1 MTSEH
6 QRLRKLVEAYTDPDV
21 APLVM
26 DKLDEWAQVVEQAR
40 EASERAAA
48 SSPDAHLSVRQI
60 AEWLNVSQDAVY
72 KLVQAGHLPD
82 RRVGGQIRIPAAA
95 VGEYLEQNTT
105 VRERQQRRAAQR
117 PRPAADEQTIKQ
129 FPWLKGA

>member
-48 SSPDAHLSVRQI
+48 TSPDAHLSVRQI

-72 KLVQAGHLPD
+72 KLVQAGELPD
-82 RRVGGQIRIPAAA
+82 RRVGGQIRIPASF
-95 VGEYLEQNTT
+95 VRDYLERNTT
-105 VRERQQRRAAQR
+105 MRERAQRQPAQR
-117 PRPAADEQTIKQ
+117 PSSPEVQATLKRY
-129 FPWLKGA
+129 PWLKGA